1 MSRNAQKK
9 ALKSSKKQ
17 TPRQPVQYLILRAI
31 AIGKRLSVNDLV
43 PEIERTLARE
53 DASSSDRKVKPTYV
67 INRTIKKLADD
78 GMLMIEAIDDR
89 QYAHLTKEGLQKF
102 HDNALLTHQGIVSLS
117 WDGMYRFVIT
127 NFSAT
132 DKNERERVRY
142 VLKKARFIPLS
153 TGVYVSVFPLEHIVT
168 RLQSEYKPGEIIFLK
183 TAEVDPDTANY
194 IARLFESAT

>member
-1 MSRNAQKK
+1 M
-9 ALKSSKKQ
+9 SSKLPKKPIKS
-17 TPRQPVQYLILRAI
+17 TKKNVSRQPVQYLILRAV
-31 AIGKRLSVNDLV
+31 AIGKRLSVDDLV

-53 DASSSDRKVKPTYV
+53 ETGTTDRKVKPTYI

-89 QYAHLTKEGLQKF
+89 QYAHLTQEGLQKF

-117 WDGMYRFVIT
+117 WDGLYRFVIT
-127 NFSAT
+127 NFSPQ

-142 VLKKARFIPLS
+142 ILKKARFIPLA
-153 TGVYVSVFPLEHIVT
+153 TGVYVSVFPLEHVIT

-183 TAEVDPDTANY
+183 TTEVDPDTAQY
-194 IARLFESAT
+194 IATLFESAS

>member
-1 MSRNAQKK
+1 MSRNIPKK
-9 ALKSSKKQ
+9 PIKSSKNQ
-17 TPRQPVQYLILRAI
+17 TSRQPVQYLILRAI
-31 AIGKRLSVNDLV
+31 AIGKRLSVDDLV
-43 PEIERTLARE
+43 PEIERTLTRE
-53 DASSSDRKVKPTYV
+53 EAGSVDRKVKPSYV

-89 QYAHLTKEGLQKF
+89 QYAHLTREGLQKF

-127 NFSAT
+127 NFSAKE
-132 DKNERERVRY
+132 KNERERVRY
-142 VLKKARFIPLS
+142 ILKKARFIPLS

-183 TAEVDPDTANY
+183 TTEVDPDTAAY
-194 IARLFESAT
+194 IATLFENTI